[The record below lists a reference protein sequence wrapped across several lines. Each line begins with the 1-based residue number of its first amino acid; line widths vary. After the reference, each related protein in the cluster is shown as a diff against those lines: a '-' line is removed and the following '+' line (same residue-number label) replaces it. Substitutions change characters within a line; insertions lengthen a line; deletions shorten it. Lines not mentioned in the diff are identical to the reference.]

1 MPARRLVA
9 SAYNPRRCIQ
19 VRGRSVGRI
28 RARGAQV
35 APSSRRSK
43 ILGFTSAYVFG
54 AICPGEGKA
63 AAIIMPICNTIAM
76 D

>member
-9 SAYNPRRCIQ
+9 SAYSPRRLS
-19 VRGRSVGRI
+19 RSAAGRLAGLEHAALRW
-28 RARGAQV
+28 
-35 APSSRRSK
+35 RRLAAVK
-43 ILGFTSAYVFG
+43 DLGFTSAYVFG
-54 AICPGEGKA
+54 AVCPGEGKA